1 MICVLWDI
9 FSTQLACC
17 DIYLILQ
24 LRKQASVQK
33 TRRGLCIE
41 LTMHFCLGLEHEV
54 LKTTSE
60 LCEAELCSCLLS
72 EAASLDLITVI
83 VSQPALCLFVDITP
97 FFNSGRYYTTDI
109 DISIVIISWGDFS
122 PSSER
127 GPGFS
132 SGLRGQ
138 VLLGQ
143 EAEKMP
149 NYSTFWPQP
158 PPILLTVSVVFLCCN
173 TTMLLHTVG

>member
-1 MICVLWDI
+1 MEKVYQSYIAITKVIKLELCMLWDI

-60 LCEAELCSCLLS
+60 LCEAGLCSCLLS

-83 VSQPALCLFVDITP
+83 VANRLPCAFLWISHHFSTQA
-97 FFNSGRYYTTDI
+97 GTTRLI
-109 DISIVIISWGDFS
+109 LI
-122 PSSER
+122 
-127 GPGFS
+127 
-132 SGLRGQ
+132 L
-138 VLLGQ
+138 VLLLFPEVISVRPRK
-143 EAEKMP
+143 EA
-149 NYSTFWPQP
+149 QA
-158 PPILLTVSVVFLCCN
+158 FLVASEDKCY
-173 TTMLLHTVG
+173 